1 MVTCTEEFCMLEYLS
16 VQGGRVPITRVQW
29 QKTFVD
35 QSVKRMKHLPP
46 PRNTIWILLK
56 VSTVVKVL
64 RRHPVAVSMN
74 KPQSFLSVS
83 FIFVFTNTNENHET
97 IQVSAEMDKCMFHNS
112 KKSISMMLVW
122 MNVSSPSPCLSS
134 VCLASMNISRLSSL
148 CHLVEENMATT
159 FHNLFSPG
167 LPCHSVSK
175 AYFSIIFMSPV
186 THEWNY
192 AIKVPDMTGNS

>member
-1 MVTCTEEFCMLEYLS
+1 MLLCQGVFSYASSCTVYTLPMSVHWVDESVVDSFECSHIICLRLNLYAIQCMVTCTEEFCMLEYLS

-97 IQVSAEMDKCMFHNS
+97 IQVSAEIDKCMFDNNKKCS
-112 KKSISMMLVW
+112 KVDPKM
-122 MNVSSPSPCLSS
+122 
-134 VCLASMNISRLSSL
+134 R
-148 CHLVEENMATT
+148 
-159 FHNLFSPG
+159 
-167 LPCHSVSK
+167 
-175 AYFSIIFMSPV
+175 
-186 THEWNY
+186 
-192 AIKVPDMTGNS
+192 